1 MPDLNRPMTTAQWGL
16 LGVLSLLWGS
26 SFFWAELALVSLPP
40 LTLVQGRLVFG
51 SLFLLAALRV
61 LGVALPTEWKLWRSL
76 FVLGAFNSAIPFTL
90 LFWGQTRIDSSLA
103 AILNASTPVWSVL
116 LAHFFSSDETI
127 TPARLSGVLVALAGV
142 AVIIGPSALG
152 GADGILL
159 AELACVGASMCYA
172 ATTIYARTLK
182 GKIAPTAMATGQ
194 LACGALLLL
203 PVTLIVDQPWTLT
216 GVQWSSV
223 GAVLALALLSTAVA
237 YTIYFRLLAAT
248 GPTNVVLVTFLVPI
262 TALLLG
268 VLVLKEELVLRQLGG
283 LLLIAL
289 GLAAI
294 DGRLLRRLAGRS
306 KPDTA

>member
-1 MPDLNRPMTTAQWGL
+1 MTTAQWGL
-16 LGVLSLLWGS
+16 LGVLSVLWGS

-40 LTLVQGRLVFG
+40 LTLVQGRLIFG
-51 SLFLLAALRV
+51 SLFLLIAIRV
-61 LGVALPTEWKLWRSL
+61 LGVRLPKEWKLWRSL

-90 LFWGQTRIDSSLA
+90 LFWGQTRIDSNLA

-116 LAHFFSSDETI
+116 MAHFFSSDETI
-127 TPARLSGVLVALAGV
+127 TPARLGGVLVGLAGV
-142 AVIIGPSALG
+142 GVIIGPSALSG
-152 GADGILL
+152 VDGMLL
-159 AELACVGASMCYA
+159 AELACVGASLFYA
-172 ATTIYARTLK
+172 GTTIYARTLK

-194 LACGALLLL
+194 LGCGAILLL
-203 PVTLIVDQPWTLT
+203 PVTLIVDQPWALE

-262 TALLLG
+262 TAMLLG
-268 VLVLKEELVLRQLGG
+268 VLVLKEEVVLRQLAG
-283 LLLIAL
+283 LALIAI

-294 DGRLLRRLAGRS
+294 DGRLLRKLMRRT
-306 KPDTA
+306 KPDAA